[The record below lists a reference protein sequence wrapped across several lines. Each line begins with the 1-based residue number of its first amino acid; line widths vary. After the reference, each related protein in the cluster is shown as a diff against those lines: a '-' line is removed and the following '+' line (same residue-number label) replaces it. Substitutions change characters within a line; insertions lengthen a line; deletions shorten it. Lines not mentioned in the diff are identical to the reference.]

1 VTTRACRAV
10 LFDLDGTLYDRDR
23 LAAELFAQQY
33 AMFCHEL
40 HGVSRERFMRD
51 VLAMDDHGHGP
62 KESGYA
68 ALVESWAADAALA
81 EQLLAHFRETYD
93 RYCYLTDD
101 VRGTLAE
108 LSELLPI
115 VDGDWPTL

>member
-1 VTTRACRAV
+1 MYSRWTITATVLKRAV
-10 LFDLDGTLYDRDR
+10 T
-23 LAAELFAQQY
+23 
-33 AMFCHEL
+33 
-40 HGVSRERFMRD
+40 
-51 VLAMDDHGHGP
+51 
-62 KESGYA
+62 
-68 ALVESWAADAALA
+68 LVESWAADAALA